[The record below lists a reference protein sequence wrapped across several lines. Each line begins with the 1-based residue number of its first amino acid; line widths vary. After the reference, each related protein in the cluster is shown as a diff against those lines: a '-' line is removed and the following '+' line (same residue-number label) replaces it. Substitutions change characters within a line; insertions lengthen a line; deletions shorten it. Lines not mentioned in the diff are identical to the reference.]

1 MATQPNYKGALTNY
15 LTHPERFTYHL
26 PAHMDMVEGAL
37 VEPAAVGMH
46 AAELAG
52 VKPGKNVLILG
63 AGCIGLMTLQACV
76 LMGAER
82 IVVADVIDRR
92 LEKALQ
98 LGAWHVINGRKEDTV
113 DRSRALFGGDGA
125 DIVFET
131 AGSRVTAMQSFASV
145 RRGGEVMIVG
155 TIPGE
160 TPVDFLK
167 INREVKVQTV
177 FRYANNFPMTIQAIS
192 SGRFDVLTMVT
203 DEYTYE
209 DVQKAFEESL
219 SRKAEIIKGVIKIS
233 D

>member
-1 MATQPNYKGALTNY
+1 
-15 LTHPERFTYHL
+15 
-26 PAHMDMVEGAL
+26 
-37 VEPAAVGMH
+37 
-46 AAELAG
+46 
-52 VKPGKNVLILG
+52 
-63 AGCIGLMTLQACV
+63 
-76 LMGAER
+76 
-82 IVVADVIDRR
+82 
-92 LEKALQ
+92 
-98 LGAWHVINGRKEDTV
+98 
-113 DRSRALFGGDGA
+113 
-125 DIVFET
+125 
-131 AGSRVTAMQSFASV
+131 
-145 RRGGEVMIVG
+145 MIVG

-219 SRKAEIIKGVIKIS
+219 SRKAEIIKGVNKIS

>member
-1 MATQPNYKGALTNY
+1 
-15 LTHPERFTYHL
+15 
-26 PAHMDMVEGAL
+26 
-37 VEPAAVGMH
+37 
-46 AAELAG
+46 
-52 VKPGKNVLILG
+52 
-63 AGCIGLMTLQACV
+63 
-76 LMGAER
+76 MGAER
-82 IVVADVIDRR
+82 IVVADVIERR

-145 RRGGEVMIVG
+145 RRGGEGMIVG

-219 SRKAEIIKGVIKIS
+219 SRKAEIIKGVIKIG